1 MTTISKAE
9 AEAKGMKPLTIA
21 AHAEDPF
28 LHKVIADMKRVQG
41 TEWALVQYSQGGDIE
56 VWRVPL
62 KPNKEGPLERLSSK
76 VN

>member
-21 AHAEDPF
+21 AHPNDIF
-28 LHKVIADMKRVQG
+28 LVSVIADMKRVQG
-41 TEWALVQYSQGGDIE
+41 TKWALVQYKDGGDIE

-62 KPNKEGPLERLSSK
+62 EPNKEGPLERLSSK